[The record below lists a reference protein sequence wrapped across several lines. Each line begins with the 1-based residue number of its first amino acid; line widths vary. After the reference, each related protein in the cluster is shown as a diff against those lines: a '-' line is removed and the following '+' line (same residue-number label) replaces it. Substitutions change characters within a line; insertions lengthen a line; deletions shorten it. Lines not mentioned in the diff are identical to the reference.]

1 MKRVARV
8 DLDEFLLGVLAAA
21 LGRHVDHRSFEDFQQ
36 GLLHALARNVA
47 RDGGVVALARDLVDL
62 VDEDDAALG
71 LLDVVVGDLQQPR
84 ENALDILAHISRLGQ
99 NGRVDDRERHF
110 QQLGDRAG
118 HQRLARARRTDQHDV
133 RLVDLDLVLL
143 RGVQQPLVVVVDR
156 HGHIPLGG
164 ILPDDILVEELLDLR
179 RLEQFLHLER
189 SRRRTPSPFGGDVVV
204 DDDLIAVL
212 DTFVTDIRAV
222 RTLEHDLH
230 VRALGAAER
239 AAVAAVLVVVLI
251 LCHAVYLSRLE
262 STSSIS
268 P

>member
-1 MKRVARV
+1 M
-8 DLDEFLLGVLAAA
+8 
-21 LGRHVDHRSFEDFQQ
+21 
-36 GLLHALARNVA
+36 
-47 RDGGVVALARDLVDL
+47 
-62 VDEDDAALG
+62 
-71 LLDVVVGDLQQPR
+71 
-84 ENALDILAHISRLGQ
+84 
-99 NGRVDDRERHF
+99 
-110 QQLGDRAG
+110 
-118 HQRLARARRTDQHDV
+118 
-133 RLVDLDLVLL
+133 
-143 RGVQQPLVVVVDR
+143 VVDR